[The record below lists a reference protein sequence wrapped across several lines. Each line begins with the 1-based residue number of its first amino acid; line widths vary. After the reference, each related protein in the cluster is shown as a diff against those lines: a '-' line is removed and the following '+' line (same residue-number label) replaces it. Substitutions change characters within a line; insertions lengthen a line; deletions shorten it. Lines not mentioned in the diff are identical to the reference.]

1 MNAGVKYGLLL
12 AVEMFALLQMAPQP
26 WGAVAFWLLQTTQLT
41 IGTAVTWHR
50 TRLVISTAGGAVAA
64 LACMLL
70 VALHASG
77 YTLTSLPRVW
87 AIPVYGLIVLVP
99 LSVIVE
105 QRVHRAECTEW
116 NRYMEGMGLVDVLL
130 LRHIPKLR
138 RRGA

>member
-12 AVEMFALLQMAPQP
+12 AVEMFALLQVAPQP
-26 WGAVAFWLLQTTQLT
+26 WGGLAFWLLQATQLT
-41 IGTAVTWHR
+41 IYTAVTWHR

-70 VALHASG
+70 LVLHASG
-77 YTLTSLPRVW
+77 YTLTSLPGVW

-105 QRVHRAECTEW
+105 ARIHRAAWAEW
-116 NRYMEGMGLVDVLL
+116 NRHMEGMGLLDLLL

>member
-12 AVEMFALLQMAPQP
+12 AVEMFILFDVAPQP

-41 IGTAVTWHR
+41 IYTGVTWHR

-70 VALHASG
+70 LVLYASG
-77 YTLTSLPRVW
+77 YTLASLPRVW
-87 AIPVYGLIVLVP
+87 AIPVYGLIALVP
-99 LSVIVE
+99 LSIIVE
-105 QRVHRAECTEW
+105 ARIHRAEWAEW
-116 NRYMEGMGLVDVLL
+116 KEHMEAMGLLDLL
-130 LRHIPKLR
+130 LFRHIPKLR